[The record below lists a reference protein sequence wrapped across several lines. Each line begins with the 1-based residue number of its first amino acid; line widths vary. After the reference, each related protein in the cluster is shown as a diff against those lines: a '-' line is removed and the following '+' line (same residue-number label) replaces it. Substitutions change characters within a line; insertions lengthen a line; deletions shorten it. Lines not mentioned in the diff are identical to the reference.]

1 MIFFFSRAKEFRK
14 RKIFVVESILVTLFS
29 FSPSS
34 SAGGGGGGVSS
45 FSSALGGGGFDFA
58 QPILVCCSFRLFFNF
73 RLAEFRDGIGD
84 LIPTIE
90 FFEVVYIVDESE
102 R

>member
-1 MIFFFSRAKEFRK
+1 MRFFFWFKNFEKEK
-14 RKIFVVESILVTLFS
+14 YSWLNQLLVTLFS